1 MIFFIAEFQRKVLLL
16 LFEIRDLIKS
26 KPTDPDEEV
35 LLIQQCQ
42 SMEELEALEKTLRD
56 ISVRKNVVRCCI
68 TRTKDVPVIRF
79 NPV

>member
-26 KPTDPDEEV
+26 KPTDEEV